1 MVQKEQPDRFPS
13 WQQPAAVQLRTIIEP
28 PALATELPQVP
39 FAMSHQIVMKQ
50 LEKHSMQPQEVHLA
64 VLFEGACCA
73 LQPPKCSS
81 GWRSRNQLLLAEL
94 VTAFPQKQALKVLQ
108 STVIQK
114 EVLKTKRVTY
124 GLLEHALVAI
134 MRFIRVR

>member
-1 MVQKEQPDRFPS
+1 MVQKEQPERFPS

-39 FAMSHQIVMKQ
+39 FAMSQIVMKRF
-50 LEKHSMQPQEVHLA
+50 ETHSMQPLEVHLA
-64 VLFEGACCA
+64 VLFERACCA

-81 GWRSRNQLLLAEL
+81 GWRSQNQLLLAAF

-108 STVIQK
+108 NAVIQK
-114 EVLKTKRVTY
+114 EDSKTKRVTY

-134 MRFIRVR
+134 MRIIRVR